1 MKTVLSE
8 YTKNRDNNF
17 NLMRFIAALLVLY
30 THSFLLVGSIDPL
43 LSIIKMTWG
52 NIAVDIF
59 FVMSGFLIAS
69 SFFTRN
75 NIVAFI
81 WSRAL
86 RIYPAL
92 FFSIVFCTF
101 IVGLIFTTNTTIEYL
116 TNSDTYK
123 YFFKNIIL
131 FFGIEHNLPGV
142 FADLPYKD
150 RVNGSL
156 WTLPNE
162 VKMYILLTVVSLI
175 LVNIRKW
182 LGYDLIKMTFLCIAF
197 IAVAT
202 NIVNYFYG
210 IFPFYFV
217 HFFSMFFVGSAF
229 YLCREHIWFS
239 SRAFILI
246 LIILLLSVFYKNLFF
261 IVYIVS
267 LPYLIFYIAYVPS
280 GKIRRFN
287 NMGDYSYAIYIYA
300 FPVQQSIVALIPDV
314 SVITMMLLS
323 FIITFALA
331 FLSWHLIEKKALKM
345 KGYYIVFERI
355 LRRYLPNR
363 IN

>member
-1 MKTVLSE
+1 MKAVLSE
-8 YTKNRDNNF
+8 FTKNRDNNF

-43 LSIIKMTWG
+43 LSIIGMTWG
-52 NIAVDIF
+52 NIAVDVF

-75 NIVAFI
+75 NIIAFI

-92 FFSIVFCTF
+92 FFSILFCTF

-116 TNSDTYK
+116 TNPDTYK

-131 FFGIEHNLPGV
+131 FFGIEHTLPGV

-162 VKMYILLTVVSLI
+162 VKMYILLTIISLI
-175 LVNIRKW
+175 LVNLRKW
-182 LGYDLIKMTFLCIAF
+182 LGYDLIKITFLSVAF
-197 IAVAT
+197 IAVVI
-202 NIVNYFYG
+202 NIVNHFYFVL
-210 IFPFYFV
+210 PFHFV
-217 HFFSMFFVGSAF
+217 HFFSMFFVGSAC
-229 YLCREHIWFS
+229 YICREHIELS

-246 LIILLLSVFYKNLFF
+246 LLILLLSVFYKKLFF
-261 IVYIVS
+261 IAYIIS
-267 LPYLIFYIAYVPS
+267 LPYLIFYIAYVPA

-300 FPVQQSIVALIPDV
+300 FPVQQSIAALVPGV
-314 SVITMMLLS
+314 SVTTMMMLS
-323 FIITFALA
+323 FIITFALS

-345 KGYYIVFERI
+345 KGYYIVIERM
-355 LRRYLPNR
+355 LRRYLP
-363 IN
+363 I